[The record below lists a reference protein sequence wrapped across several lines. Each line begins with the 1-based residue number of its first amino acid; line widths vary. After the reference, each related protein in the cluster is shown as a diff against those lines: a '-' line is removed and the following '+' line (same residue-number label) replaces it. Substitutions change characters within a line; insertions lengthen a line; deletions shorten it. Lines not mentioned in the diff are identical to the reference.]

1 MINTFLHEI
10 QITGLAKEEP
20 YYIKLK
26 LVFATGEA
34 KQIQFRLDPFT
45 YQHLSKVV
53 LPDFLNQTNG
63 AVCSIPVRTDYYYG
77 KSETEWVI
85 WKIVE
90 DESRFSFA
98 CSPEYKKFLN
108 RLRKIE
114 NIEAFQA
121 IIPKKIEAPSRLAQ
135 PRQRKIPKFIPLSV
149 GLCLILGLIT
159 TMTALSRQESKNQV
173 DNQAGEADLLAIQN
187 PLPDL
192 ISANDELTV
201 SANTIPI
208 TEKATELEEDT
219 DTASDTE
226 LETKGTP
233 TDIINSLPE
242 GYVALTFD
250 DGPSKYTEEILA
262 VLEDYDIP
270 ATFFFIGQNIKRFP
284 EAVTAVRDKGHGVG
298 LHSFSH
304 RALRDLSQEALEED
318 IASCLEV
325 IEPYVDD
332 VALFRPP
339 YGMYDDHIKNIV
351 LKHGMSLVLWNRDPK
366 DWDAGS
372 SRQIIKAVLDTPPSG
387 GIYVMHETELT
398 LEALPQI
405 IEEILA
411 EGLEFINLEN
421 MPTEQTIYHAAD
433 AEQKTAL

>member
-121 IIPKKIEAPSRLAQ
+121 IIPKKNEEPDL
-135 PRQRKIPKFIPLSV
+135 PGWRKTPKFIPLTV
-149 GLCLILGLIT
+149 GLCLILGLT
-159 TMTALSRQESKNQV
+159 TLTALSWQEPRNQV
-173 DNQAGEADLLAIQN
+173 DNPASEADILAVQN
-187 PLPDL
+187 VLPDL
-192 ISANDELTV
+192 TSINDELTA
-201 SANTIPI
+201 SAKTEETSEVDVTEDANAI
-208 TEKATELEEDT
+208 TETELEADAKE
-219 DTASDTE
+219 
-226 LETKGTP
+226 P
-233 TDIINSLPE
+233 IDIINSLPE
-242 GYVALTFD
+242 GQVALTFD

-262 VLEDYDIP
+262 VLEEYDIP
-270 ATFFFIGQNIKRFP
+270 ATFFFIGKNIERFP
-284 EAVTAVRDKGHGVG
+284 EAVTAVQEKGHGVG

-304 RALRDLSQEALEED
+304 QALRNLSHVELEED
-318 IASCLEV
+318 IAACLAV
-325 IEPYVDD
+325 IEPYVDE
-332 VALFRPP
+332 VSLFRPP
-339 YGMYDDHIKNIV
+339 YGIYDDNAKNVV
-351 LKHGMSLVLWNRDPK
+351 LEHGMSLVLWNRDPK